1 MPAADAQHSRLSV
14 FGSGLRA
21 ACMSVL
27 AYVVFGTYVSIGA
40 LAHDFGFSA
49 PWLLASTVLLWAGPA
64 QVVLVTA
71 LGGGATL
78 IETAITV
85 GLTGVRLFPMV
96 ASMLPIL
103 KGPAT
108 RSWHLLLPTH
118 LTAISMWVE
127 TFRLAPQLPREHRV
141 AFCNGLGVGFIA
153 SALSGS
159 WAGFYLAGRLA
170 PVLTA
175 ALLFLTPLV
184 FLVSTVR
191 NSRLLLDRLALGL
204 GLVIGPVLAIN
215 KIGLDLLWTG
225 IIGGTLAYV
234 IDRVRRAVR

>member
-1 MPAADAQHSRLSV
+1 
-14 FGSGLRA
+14 
-21 ACMSVL
+21 MSVL
-27 AYVVFGTYVSIGA
+27 AYVLFGTYISIGA
-40 LAHDFGFSA
+40 LAHDFGFSLF
-49 PWLLASTVLLWAGPA
+49 WLLASTVLVWAGPA
-64 QVVLVTA
+64 QVILITA

-103 KGPAT
+103 RGPRT
-108 RSWHLLLPTH
+108 QSWHLLLPAH

-141 AFCNGLGVGFIA
+141 AFCNGLGLGFMVA
-153 SALSGS
+153 ALSGA
-159 WAGFYLAGRLA
+159 WAGFYLAGRLP

-191 NSRLLLDRLALGL
+191 NSRLIVDRIALAL
-204 GLVIGPVLAIN
+204 GLVIGPVLAVN
-215 KIGLDLLWTG
+215 KIGLDLLWTAF
-225 IIGGTLAYV
+225 IGGSLAYG
-234 IDRVRRAVR
+234 INRIMKAVR